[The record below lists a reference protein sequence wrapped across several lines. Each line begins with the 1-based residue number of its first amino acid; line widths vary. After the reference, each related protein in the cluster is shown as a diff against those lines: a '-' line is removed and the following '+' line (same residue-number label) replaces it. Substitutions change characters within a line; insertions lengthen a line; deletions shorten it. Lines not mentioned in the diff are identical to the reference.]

1 MIRAKGI
8 VEVREGC
15 ADTDELLDSVDLLPS
30 GEYGYLLFDK
40 QKNRSLPQ
48 LKFLFGYLLK
58 TLSEEL
64 EEHPKPE
71 ALYRY
76 FEELYAPIHVCNIPG
91 EAKPYEYFDLKNEPA
106 TEMDFVIEKI
116 IHHAKSEWN
125 ISLLSRGEIKA
136 SEAQEPYAGAYA
148 ETWKNLSRKI

>member
-8 VEVREGC
+8 VEVREGY
-15 ADTDELLDSVDLLPS
+15 ADTDELLDSVDLLPN

-64 EEHPKPE
+64 NGHPEPE

-91 EAKPYEYFDLKNEPA
+91 EAEQYQYFDLKNENA
-106 TEMDFVIEKI
+106 AEMDFVIEKI

-125 ISLLSRGEIKA
+125 VDLLTRDALKA
-136 SEAQEPYAGAYA
+136 SEAQAPYADAYA
-148 ETWKNLSRKI
+148 DTWKNLSRKI

>member
-8 VEVREGC
+8 IEIRDGC
-15 ADTDELLDSVDLLPS
+15 ADTDELLDSVDELPA
-30 GEYGYLLFDK
+30 GEYGYWLFDK
-40 QKNRSLPQ
+40 KKNRSLPQ

-64 EEHPKPE
+64 EEHPDPE

-76 FEELYAPIHVCNIPG
+76 FEELYAPLHTCKIPG
-91 EAKPYEYFDLKNEPA
+91 EENTFEYFSLKNESA

-116 IHHAKSEWN
+116 IHHAKSEWG
-125 ISLLSRGEIKA
+125 IDLLSRDLLKA
-136 SEAQEPYAGAYA
+136 AEAQEAYAGAYA

>member
-1 MIRAKGI
+1 MIKAKGI
-8 VEVREGC
+8 VEVHEGY
-15 ADTDELLDSVDLLPS
+15 ADTDELMDSVDTLPN
-30 GEYGYLLFDK
+30 GQYGYLLFDK

-64 EEHPKPE
+64 EGHPEPE

-76 FEELYAPIHVCNIPG
+76 FEELYAPIHTCQIPN
-91 EAKPYEYFDLKNEPA
+91 EAAPYEYFDLKNENA
-106 TEMDFVIEKI
+106 AEMDFVIEKV

-125 ISLLSRGEIKA
+125 IDLLSRDQLKA
-136 SEAQEPYAGAYA
+136 SEAQEAYAGAYA
-148 ETWKNLSRKI
+148 ETWKNLSRII